1 MVPCSLMTH
10 KTQYSWGHRTNI
22 TGVWKGWRQAIGCK
36 AGCCTI
42 LIVFFISVNVQSRGR
57 YTGWRMHGHD
67 IEGETGRQQTNKQTK
82 TKQKTEKGA
91 SEQKIYQEK
100 MKWSNAFC
108 FNSQN
113 VGEFQEDTYF
123 VFYTRNRNVC
133 LSKSLMRKCS
143 WPMEKESAV
152 IALCC
157 EVPSDGRLL
166 LKVTEQDWKW

>member
-1 MVPCSLMTH
+1 MKANNRMQGWMLHHLNSFLYFGECAEQRQIHWMENAWP
-10 KTQYSWGHRTNI
+10 WHR
-22 TGVWKGWRQAIGCK
+22 
-36 AGCCTI
+36 
-42 LIVFFISVNVQSRGR
+42 RGNR
-57 YTGWRMHGHD
+57 
-67 IEGETGRQQTNKQTK
+67 ETTNKQTNQTKKK
-82 TKQKTEKGA
+82 TAKGA

-108 FNSQN
+108 FNNQN